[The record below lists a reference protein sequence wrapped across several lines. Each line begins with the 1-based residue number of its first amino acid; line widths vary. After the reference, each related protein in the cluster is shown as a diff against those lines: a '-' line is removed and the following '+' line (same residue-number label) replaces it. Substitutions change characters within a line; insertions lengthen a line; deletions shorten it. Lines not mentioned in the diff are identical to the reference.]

1 MKTRIESRQLE
12 NGVIE
17 PTHEVEIVCSNCQD
31 PVSAAEEST
40 GVCTNCGQSWEP
52 KQSVKIWATS
62 VPWASGGVM

>member
-1 MKTRIESRQLE
+1 
-12 NGVIE
+12 
-17 PTHEVEIVCSNCQD
+17 VCAHCQD

-40 GVCTNCGQSWEP
+40 GVCTNCGEPWQS

>member
-17 PTHEVEIVCSNCQD
+17 STHEIEVVCTHCND

-40 GVCTNCGQSWEP
+40 GVCTNCGEP
-52 KQSVKIWATS
+52 WQAKQSVKIWATS